1 MRFGED
7 ALPCAQGPGR
17 WEQMGLA
24 YFVRKGMVAAILPDR
39 RGQFALD
46 VQGIGSDELALQDR
60 QPFPQTIRAGAQ
72 VLFSAPGERL
82 PSAA

>member
-46 VQGIGSDELALQDR
+46 VQGIGSDELALQDQ

-72 VLFSAPGERL
+72 VLFSAP
-82 PSAA
+82 

>member
-1 MRFGED
+1 
-7 ALPCAQGPGR
+7 
-17 WEQMGLA
+17 
-24 YFVRKGMVAAILPDR
+24 MVAAILPDR

-46 VQGIGSDELALQDR
+46 VQGIGSDELALQDQ